1 MTSGLNDLPER
12 VFKFIESGV
21 VAEFST
27 VSAAGVPIDTPTYY
41 FPSDDM
47 ASIDVATGVPNPAK
61 AERARRNPKVGLL
74 MDGAAD
80 EPVVVVRA
88 RAAVRD
94 ADLQANCV
102 RYLAETGF
110 KGISHGVTWE
120 QARQAVTYWSRIIVE
135 NKPERVYWWD
145 NQAAMDGPP
154 QVWNAPA
161 DTVYP
166 TSDPKP
172 SGEMKPSAWPVR
184 PWAEVARDAMAKGAA
199 AHLTVLDDDGYPM
212 PMRARSFEFV
222 EDGFRLVIPRG
233 VPWRIAGKASL
244 TFAGFQTFVGE
255 AVPAAGASLFK
266 ALRSLPEHP
275 STRDTKQVLQ
285 PSEDTR
291 KKAWARLEY
300 EAARRGQ
307 PIPTPP
313 IEMPA
318 ATRLAKLRQARVA
331 SDKPITGLTKEH
343 GNRTT

>member
-1 MTSGLNDLPER
+1 MSGLQDLPER

-27 VSAAGVPIDTPTYY
+27 VSAANVPIDTPTYY

-74 MDGAAD
+74 MEGAAE

-102 RYLAETGF
+102 RYIAETGF

-120 QARQAVTYWSRIIVE
+120 QARQAVTYWSRIIIE

-161 DTVYP
+161 HTVYP

-184 PWAEVARDAMAKGAA
+184 PWQEVARDAVAKGAA
-199 AHLTVLDDDGYPM
+199 AHLTVLDDEGYPM
-212 PMRARSFEFV
+212 PMRARSFELV
-222 EDGFRLVIPRG
+222 TEGFRLVLPRG
-233 VPWRIAGKASL
+233 VPWRVAGKASL

-255 AVPAAGASLFK
+255 VVPTSGANLFK
-266 ALRSLPEHP
+266 AERSLPEHP

-300 EAARRGQ
+300 EAQRRGQ

-313 IEMPA
+313 VELPA
-318 ATRLAKLRQARVA
+318 PTRLAKLRQARVA
-331 SDKPITGLTKEH
+331 SDKPITGLTAEH

>member
-1 MTSGLNDLPER
+1 
-12 VFKFIESGV
+12 
-21 VAEFST
+21 
-27 VSAAGVPIDTPTYY
+27 
-41 FPSDDM
+41 
-47 ASIDVATGVPNPAK
+47 
-61 AERARRNPKVGLL
+61 

-102 RYLAETGF
+102 RYIAETGF
-110 KGISHGVTWE
+110 KGISHGVSWE
-120 QARQAVTYWSRIIVE
+120 QARQAVTYWSRIIIE

-184 PWAEVARDAMAKGAA
+184 PWQEVARDAVAKGAA
-199 AHLTVLDDDGYPM
+199 AQLTVLDDDGYPM
-212 PMRARSFEFV
+212 PMRARSFELV
-222 EDGFRLVIPRG
+222 EAGFRLVIPRG

-255 AVPAAGASLFK
+255 TVPTSGASLFK
-266 ALRSLPEHP
+266 AARSLPEHP

-291 KKAWARLEY
+291 KKAWARMEY
-300 EAARRGQ
+300 EAQRRGQ
-307 PIPTPP
+307 SIPAPP
-313 IEMPA
+313 VELPA

-331 SDKPITGLTKEH
+331 SDKPITGLTVEH
-343 GNRTT
+343 GNRST